1 MPALQEKE
9 RIAKMMFVL
18 RTISGKTQAKISK
31 SLNLTFQQIQ
41 KYEKAQ
47 NGIGA
52 DKLFLLAKSQGWD
65 INLLYNGNPEDVLMR
80 IPLFKQDRVAK
91 KFREIEANI
100 REERKL
106 QRLYAPLMPKLN
118 RELAGEN
125 TFQDK
130 ELPLAAP
137 IREHLSDSY
146 IEQDRNDP
154 RFLNIKK
161 RA

>member
-47 NGIGA
+47 NGIGS
-52 DKLFLLAKSQGWD
+52 DKLFLLAKAEGWN
-65 INLLYNGNPEDVLMR
+65 INLLFEGDPEIALQQ
-80 IPLFKQDRVAK
+80 IPLTKQDMVAK

-125 TFQDK
+125 TFKDK
-130 ELPLAAP
+130 ELPLTAP
-137 IREHLSDSY
+137 I
-146 IEQDRNDP
+146 
-154 RFLNIKK
+154 NINKI
-161 RA
+161 A

>member
-1 MPALQEKE
+1 MDALLEKE

-18 RTISGKTQAKISK
+18 RTLSKRTQTR
-31 SLNLTFQQIQ
+31 LTKALGVSFQQIQ

-52 DKLFLLAKSQGWD
+52 DKLFVLAKEQGWD
-65 INLLYNGNPEDVLMR
+65 INLLYNGNPEEVLMQ
-80 IPLFKQDRVAK
+80 IPLFKQDMVAK

-100 REERKL
+100 VEERKL
-106 QRLYAPLMPKLN
+106 QRIYAPLMPKLN

-130 ELPLAAP
+130 ELPINAP
-137 IREHLSDSY
+137 I
-146 IEQDRNDP
+146 
-154 RFLNIKK
+154 IKI
-161 RA
+161 A

>member
-31 SLNLTFQQIQ
+31 SLNLTFQQVQ

-146 IEQDRNDP
+146 IEQDKNDP
-154 RFLNIKK
+154 RFFNIKK

>member
-47 NGIGA
+47 NGIGS
-52 DKLFLLAKSQGWD
+52 DKLFLLAKAEGWD
-65 INLLYNGNPEDVLMR
+65 INLLFEGDPEIALQQ
-80 IPLFKQDRVAK
+80 IPLTKQDMVAK

-130 ELPLAAP
+130 ELPLIAP
-137 IREHLSDSY
+137 I
-146 IEQDRNDP
+146 
-154 RFLNIKK
+154 NINKI
-161 RA
+161 A

>member
-18 RTISGKTQAKISK
+18 RTISGKTQSKISK
-31 SLNLTFQQIQ
+31 ALAVSFQQIQ

-47 NGIGA
+47 NGIGS
-52 DKLFLLAKSQGWD
+52 DKLFILAREEGWD
-65 INLLYNGNPEDVLMR
+65 INLLYNGVPEEILPQ
-80 IPLFKQDRVAK
+80 IPLFKQDMVAK

-106 QRLYAPLMPKLN
+106 QARYVPLMPKLN

-125 TFQDK
+125 TFQDRD
-130 ELPLAAP
+130 LPIDSP
-137 IREHLSDSY
+137 INK
-146 IEQDRNDP
+146 I
-154 RFLNIKK
+154 
-161 RA
+161 A